1 MKRTVVISKSHIEQE
16 FKRIK
21 DKFYGKLITN
31 KVDQAFV
38 LKNYFNVERM
48 YVNDT
53 LDENRNGKSIYIVFS
68 DCKEEQVSVSK
79 ILKQK

>member
-1 MKRTVVISKSHIEQE
+1 MKRTVVISKSSIEQE

-21 DKFYGKLITN
+21 DKFYGKLVTN
-31 KVDQAFV
+31 KVDQAFI
-38 LKNYFNVERM
+38 LKNYFNVERI
-48 YVNDT
+48 YVDDT

-68 DCKEEQVSVSK
+68 DGKEEQVSVSQ

>member
-68 DCKEEQVSVSK
+68 DGKEEQVSVSQ

>member
-53 LDENRNGKSIYIVFS
+53 IDENRNGKSIYIVYKDGS
-68 DCKEEQVSVSK
+68 EEQVSVSN
-79 ILKQK
+79 ILKKS

>member
-68 DCKEEQVSVSK
+68 DGKEEQVSVSQ
-79 ILKQK
+79 ILKQN

>member
-53 LDENRNGKSIYIVFS
+53 LDENRNGKSIYIVYKDGS
-68 DCKEEQVSVSK
+68 EEQVSVSN
-79 ILKQK
+79 ILKKS